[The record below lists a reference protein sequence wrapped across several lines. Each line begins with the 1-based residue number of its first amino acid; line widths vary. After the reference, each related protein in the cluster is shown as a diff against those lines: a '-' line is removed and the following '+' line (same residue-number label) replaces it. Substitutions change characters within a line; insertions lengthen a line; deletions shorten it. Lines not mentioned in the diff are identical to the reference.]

1 MSNELKNIEYI
12 HFIGIGGIGMSGLA
26 EYLALQGYKISGSE
40 INLSSITERL
50 EKSGIKIF
58 QGHSKEN
65 IKENIQ
71 LVIYT
76 SAVKND
82 NTELQEAYRKNLKVL
97 KRSKLLGMIVNEMKT
112 LAISGTHGK
121 TTTSA
126 MLAKVVIDAGLDP
139 DVFIGGS
146 ASFLNDSSMRL
157 GCGKIAV
164 VEADEYDKS
173 FFDIDADIIVINNIE
188 LDHPDI
194 YPSIEEVKQSFYDF
208 VKVSTK
214 RPLVILNIDDINVR
228 ELMKKLQNNLI
239 NYGFDESS
247 DYRIKL
253 IDSQHFLIN
262 GMEIELSVFGKHN
275 IYNATAV
282 FIVASILDIPE
293 EMIRKSLRTYSGL
306 HRRLE
311 LRYSNDIKVFDDY
324 AHHPS
329 EVLASLK
336 ALKSN
341 YEGRIITIFQ
351 PHTYTRTQTFYKEF
365 ATALSES
372 DYVILTPV
380 YPAREVEIPGV
391 SSELIYKE
399 LNKLKK
405 VPVIL
410 VTSPDNL
417 IKELKSKITSKDI
430 VLFQGAGNITDYC
443 TLFLKEWKNE

>member
-1 MSNELKNIEYI
+1 
-12 HFIGIGGIGMSGLA
+12 
-26 EYLALQGYKISGSE
+26 
-40 INLSSITERL
+40 
-50 EKSGIKIF
+50 
-58 QGHSKEN
+58 
-65 IKENIQ
+65 
-71 LVIYT
+71 
-76 SAVKND
+76 
-82 NTELQEAYRKNLKVL
+82 
-97 KRSKLLGMIVNEMKT
+97 
-112 LAISGTHGK
+112 
-121 TTTSA
+121 
-126 MLAKVVIDAGLDP
+126 
-139 DVFIGGS
+139 
-146 ASFLNDSSMRL
+146 
-157 GCGKIAV
+157 
-164 VEADEYDKS
+164 
-173 FFDIDADIIVINNIE
+173 
-188 LDHPDI
+188 
-194 YPSIEEVKQSFYDF
+194 
-208 VKVSTK
+208 
-214 RPLVILNIDDINVR
+214 
-228 ELMKKLQNNLI
+228 
-239 NYGFDESS
+239 
-247 DYRIKL
+247 
-253 IDSQHFLIN
+253 
-262 GMEIELSVFGKHN
+262 
-275 IYNATAV
+275 
-282 FIVASILDIPE
+282 VASILDIPE

-341 YEGRIITIFQ
+341 YEGSIITIFQ

-417 IKELKSKITSKDI
+417 IKELKSKISSKDI